1 MDLLRIGI
9 HLARDL
15 GTKRL
20 PFRTAINFIN
30 HLDEDSAVARAR
42 REFRPNMD
50 TQLLRQVEYWTHLL
64 SYRDTKAAQQKKD
77 IPKPVKLYGDDLRKP
92 GQRDPREF
100 ERKMAARAA
109 KRQAELEKLH
119 RG

>member
-20 PFRTAINFIN
+20 PFRTAIRFIE
-30 HLDEDSAVARAR
+30 HLPEDSAVVRARA
-42 REFRPNMD
+42 EFRPGIN
-50 TQLLRQVEYWTHLL
+50 TQLLRQIEYWTHLKA
-64 SYRDTKAAQQKKD
+64 YQDTKAAQQKKD
-77 IPKPVKLYGDDLRKP
+77 IPRPVKLYGDDLRKP
-92 GQRDPREF
+92 GDRDPREF

-109 KRQAELEKLH
+109 RRQAELDKLNQ
-119 RG
+119 